1 MRVGVCLGTLRLEI
15 WLSPAV
21 TSLNVDWFTNLWK
34 YLDSYYFFQQVQTD
48 SAEFFTCDF
57 FFPTVFINI
66 RWQKNKTIYDPT
78 FKSTFKG
85 KELALKYWPIS
96 LVSPGVINKSI
107 LLLLWS
113 HFLLLYSCAMRSCL
127 PTHCILT
134 YNLTSKLAD
143 HWQKV
148 NACDVRVG
156 KITVCKKGQ
165 EQLSTTGWSG

>member
-1 MRVGVCLGTLRLEI
+1 ML
-15 WLSPAV
+15 
-21 TSLNVDWFTNLWK
+21 
-34 YLDSYYFFQQVQTD
+34 TD
-48 SAEFFTCDF
+48 SQTCENTLTVIIFFSKYRLIQLNFLHVTF
-57 FFPTVFINI
+57 FSLLYLSTFVD
-66 RWQKNKTIYDPT
+66 KKKKTIYDPT